1 MLCCRKYSNLLMQY
15 IKDIIIQSLLWGN
28 LSGFHN
34 ISRRLNVLL
43 FYGMKK
49 ENELSG
55 SLEFSVLSINSY

>member
-1 MLCCRKYSNLLMQY
+1 MQY

-28 LSGFHN
+28 LSGIHN
-34 ISRRLNVLL
+34 ITRKLNVRL

-55 SLEFSVLSINSY
+55 SLESSILSINSYGFGCVSCVMI